1 MRKGYQDW
9 LLYEDGVH
17 YTFDPETAVHE
28 GFRQFAYEARHTSVD
43 TVFPKTVY
51 CHSYEQ
57 AARLVNHWNRG
68 FTGHSG
74 WFYHL
79 KP

>member
-1 MRKGYQDW
+1 MRKPLHDE
-9 LLYEDGVH
+9 LLWEDSVF
-17 YTFDPETAVHE
+17 YTFDPELAVIERLKEFH
-28 GFRQFAYEARHTSVD
+28 YEARHTSVD